1 MVSDHDKNKKKRERV
16 SEKKGKEKEKRK
28 VETGG
33 EEEKSWF
40 FVTEKEINEISNRTK
55 KKSNK
60 SNLPTGE
67 SSSSEELRSM
77 ILSSL
82 FLSALSSAEA
92 SPFLSKRDT
101 ETQNNKRKK
110 MRGANF
116 GSLISRSSSKH

>member
-92 SPFLSKRDT
+92 SPFLSKR
-101 ETQNNKRKK
+101 EKGKK
-110 MRGANF
+110 HRGHKTTNE
-116 GSLISRSSSKH
+116 KK